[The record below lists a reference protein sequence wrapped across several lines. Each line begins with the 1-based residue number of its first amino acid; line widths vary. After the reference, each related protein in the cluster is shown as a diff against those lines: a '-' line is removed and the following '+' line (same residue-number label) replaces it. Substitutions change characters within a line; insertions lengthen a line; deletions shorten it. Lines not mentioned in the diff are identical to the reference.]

1 MTEYEDSTSDV
12 SSNYDSD
19 YLISDSEEEEDSIT
33 PNIYIK
39 DDFESVITLSNSSD
53 IILNKKIQQ
62 IKQTIDTLLSSSFT
76 LEENIKIHSI
86 YNFNLTCLQNRNRF
100 LQEYVLILMFLEHI
114 GICFSKNMLSLVFPK
129 MLIIPKKR
137 NFERIK
143 SYITSKFVF
152 TNFNQ
157 YLTTNHEKEDNT
169 LIKKIEKYSS
179 GVIFYIKNRLLLY
192 KDEEFSKA
200 EQTELCDILM
210 KNKNNAFISDPKL
223 LLIVEWLSGLVK
235 NLLVYNMYNIY
246 SKQPGIYYFNKKKS
260 IDYHISFCLR
270 IVICFLNNV
279 ETVNNDNKYITLF
292 LLYSDKHGIIKQLL
306 NNKMFQFILKEI
318 IAKFK
323 KEETLKVF
331 KKQFIQ
337 HIKSSFNASIK

>member
-1 MTEYEDSTSDV
+1 MTDYEDNTTEASSD
-12 SSNYDSD
+12 YDSD
-19 YLISDSEEEEDSIT
+19 YVISDSEEEEDSIT

-62 IKQTIDTLLSSSFT
+62 IKQTIDTLLASSFT

-129 MLIIPKKR
+129 MLILPKKR

-143 SYITSKFVF
+143 EYISNKFVF

-157 YLTTNHEKEDNT
+157 YLINNEGEDNI

-192 KDEEFSKA
+192 KDEDFSKA
-200 EQTELCDILM
+200 EQSELCDLLM

-279 ETVNNDNKYITLF
+279 ETVNNDNKYLTVF
-292 LLYSDKHGIIKQLL
+292 LLYSDKHGIIKHLL
-306 NNKMFQFILKEI
+306 TNRMFQFILKEI

-323 KEETLKVF
+323 KEETLKIF

-337 HIKSSFNASIK
+337 HIKSSFNASIE

>member
-1 MTEYEDSTSDV
+1 MTDYEDNTTDISTD
-12 SSNYDSD
+12 YDSD
-19 YLISDSEEEEDSIT
+19 YLVSNSEDEEEGFNTEKL
-33 PNIYIK
+33 YIK

-62 IKQTIDTLLSSSFT
+62 IKQTIDTLLASSFT

-86 YNFNLTCLQNRNRF
+86 YNFNLACLQNRNRF
-100 LQEYVLILMFLEHI
+100 LQEYVLIIMFLEHI

-143 SYITSKFVF
+143 EYITSKFVF
-152 TNFNQ
+152 TDFNQ
-157 YLTTNHEKEDNT
+157 YLNNGNENNN

-192 KDEEFSKA
+192 KDEEFSKM
-200 EQTELCDILM
+200 EQNELCDILM
-210 KNKNNAFISDPKL
+210 KNKNNPFVSDPKL
-223 LLIVEWLSGLVK
+223 LFIIEWLSGLVK

-246 SKQPGIYYFNKKKS
+246 SNQPNIYFFNKKKS

-270 IVICFLNNV
+270 IVICFLNMA
-279 ETVNNDNKYITLF
+279 ETVNIDNKYITVF
-292 LLYSDKHGIIKQLL
+292 LLYTDKHGIIKQLL

-318 IAKFK
+318 ITKFK

-331 KKQFIQ
+331 KRQFIQ
-337 HIKSSFNASIK
+337 HIKSSFNASIE